1 MRHPR
6 YIRFICFAG
15 LAVALSFAGLWV
27 RSYWYDT
34 FLGYEA
40 RVTRAHVNHHYW
52 TATDRGAFDIA
63 LRWESLSPSFKRE
76 RGVWSFYDR
85 RREPSWCGVTGDPKP
100 SFLGFQHWVV
110 ESPDS
115 YRYNYTWIPF
125 WFPTLL
131 FAFPALWY
139 FVFKRY
145 MTPNKSPEPTAVG
158 AVSSAVAVHAAG
170 RRWLSFFR

>member
-1 MRHPR
+1 MRPPR
-6 YIRFICFAG
+6 YIRYICYAS
-15 LAVALSFAGLWV
+15 LAVAVSFAGLWV

-40 RVTRAHVNHHYW
+40 RVTHAHVNHHYW

-63 LRWESLSPSFKRE
+63 IQWESLSPSYKRE
-76 RGVWSFYDR
+76 RGIWSFYDHK
-85 RREPSWCGVTGDPKP
+85 REPPTCGVVGKAQP
-100 SFLGFQHWVV
+100 SFLGFQHWIV

-131 FAFPALWY
+131 FLSLPLWY
-139 FVFKRY
+139 YVRTKL
-145 MTPNKSPEPTAVG
+145 TPNQSPEPTAVG
-158 AVSSAVAVHAAG
+158 AGRSAIAVHVAS